1 MASKYIT
8 QGLGGPTRIQK
19 FTIGSGANRDY
30 AECSDF
36 TAAFTN
42 TLIPEN
48 WTTVIVEFHND
59 TGTDEAVFETP
70 FSVTVP
76 SNCDQLLVTVADD
89 SWHKGDTTKGCVLK
103 CVAGSTGTRMS
114 IGGSQPKKIERLR
127 FDTDGLFTQQ
137 GGGIIAQPTSVSTSD
152 PNRQWYDQCIVSGG
166 NTTNPARFMKGI
178 NAAGRPMT
186 VTNCLVYNIVCNG
199 ASSSSNSSGIGGDD
213 RMNIVGCTV
222 DNVDFTNHTG
232 TGNYGIVSAAAG
244 YFVQNNIVTNVDICY
259 AVTATTANNVDD
271 DGTGTNTSSSSAEFV
286 DPVLNNYS
294 LKPGAVAAGLV
305 TADASR
311 FGSDVSGQLRD
322 WTNAVDAGAYNNIGG
337 YEADTDACITVP
349 TKHPLARF

>member
-8 QGLGGPTRIQK
+8 QGFGGPTRIQK
-19 FTIGSGANRDY
+19 FTIGSSVSRDY

-48 WTTVIVEFHND
+48 FTTVIVEFHND

-70 FSVTVP
+70 FIVTVP
-76 SNCDQLLVTVADD
+76 SNCDRLLVTVADD
-89 SWHKGDTTKGCVLK
+89 SWHKGDPAKGCVLK

-114 IGGSQPKKIERLR
+114 IGGTMPKKIERLR
-127 FDTDGLFTQQ
+127 FDSDGLFASQ
-137 GGGIIAQPTSVSTSD
+137 GVGIVDQPTSVDAGNPMS
-152 PNRQWYDQCIVSGG
+152 QWYDQCIVSGG
-166 NTTNPARFMKGI
+166 STTNPARFMRGI
-178 NAAGRPMT
+178 DASTRPMT

-199 ASSSSNSSGIGGDD
+199 ASSASYSYGIAGDD

-232 TGNYGIVSAAAG
+232 TGNLGIASAAAG

-286 DPVLNNYS
+286 NASTGDYT
-294 LKPGAVAAGLV
+294 LKSGAVAAGLV
-305 TADASR
+305 TADSSR

-337 YEADTDACITVP
+337 YEQGTTISP
-349 TKHPLARF
+349 KHPLARF